1 MTGDDMTSHDH
12 ADTATGGPTG
22 PARWAAVDVLVER
35 EVVRPDP
42 IVEGALARSRAAGL
56 PAINVT
62 AIQGALLQVLALAI
76 GARRILELGT
86 LGGYSTIWLA
96 RALPPGGRLT
106 SLEIDPHHA
115 AVAGENLRVAGL
127 ADRVEIRLG
136 PATATLEQLAAAGEV
151 FDLAFLDAD
160 KSELPTYLRRVS
172 PLLRPGALLVVD
184 NVVRDGDVADPAV
197 QDPSI
202 EGVRRLLSDLGHR
215 DDLHATVIQ
224 TVGAKGYDGMA
235 IAVVGGPSGQ

>member
-1 MTGDDMTSHDH
+1 MTSDDH
-12 ADTATGGPTG
+12 VQTAAGRPTG
-22 PARWAAVDVLVER
+22 SARWAAVDALVER
-35 EVVRPDP
+35 EVVHPDP
-42 IVEGALARSRAAGL
+42 ILEGALARSRAAGL
-56 PAINVT
+56 PSINVT
-62 AIQGALLQVLALAI
+62 ASQGALLQVLALAI

-115 AVAGENLRVAGL
+115 AVAGDNLQVAGL

-136 PATATLEQLAAAGEV
+136 PAAATLEQLAAAGEV

-160 KSELPTYLRRVS
+160 KSELPTYLERVS

-197 QDPSI
+197 KDPGI

-215 DDLHATVIQ
+215 DDLRATVIQ
-224 TVGAKGYDGMA
+224 TVGGKGYDGMA
-235 IAVVGGPSGQ
+235 IAVVDGPKGH

>member
-1 MTGDDMTSHDH
+1 MTNDDVDAPGRRPSL
-12 ADTATGGPTG
+12 
-22 PARWAAVDVLVER
+22 PARWADVDALVER
-35 EVVRPDP
+35 EVVHPDP
-42 IVEGALARSRAAGL
+42 RVEAALARSRAAGL

-62 AIQGALLQVLALAI
+62 AAQGALLQVLALAI

-96 RALPPGGRLT
+96 RALPAGGRLI

-115 AVAGENLRVAGL
+115 AVAGDNLRQAGV

-136 PATATLEQLAAAGEV
+136 PAATTLGQLAADHEV

-160 KSELPTYLRRVS
+160 KSELPTYLHGVS

-197 QDPSI
+197 HDPGVD
-202 EGVRRLLSDLGHR
+202 GVRRMLSDLGR
-215 DDLHATVIQ
+215 REEFSATVIQ

-235 IAVVGGPSGQ
+235 IAVVRDPRSH